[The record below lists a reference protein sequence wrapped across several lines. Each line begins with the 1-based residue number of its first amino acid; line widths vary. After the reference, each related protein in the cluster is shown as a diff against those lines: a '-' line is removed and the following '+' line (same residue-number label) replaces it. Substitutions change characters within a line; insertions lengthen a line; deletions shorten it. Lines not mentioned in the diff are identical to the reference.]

1 MIHKQ
6 LKSQKS
12 IETLTKVR
20 EIAIGFPATAEQV
33 DKFGHTSFR
42 VKDKPFVILGENEEG
57 IPSIAMKTSKETQ
70 EFLVQEGSRFFKTPY
85 IGQHGW
91 TSILGDHEPEWVEVE
106 GLIKE
111 AYLRTA
117 PKSILKSLK
126 MDKSPS

>member
-1 MIHKQ
+1 MVHKQ

-12 IETLTKVR
+12 IEILTKVR
-20 EIAIGFPATAEQV
+20 EFAIGFSETAEHI

-42 VKDKPFVILGENEEG
+42 IKDKPFVILGENEEG
-57 IPSIAMKTSKETQ
+57 IPSVAMKTSKETQ
-70 EFLVQEGSRFFKTPY
+70 EFLLQEGSRFFKTPY

-91 TSILGDHEPEWVEVE
+91 TSIQGDHALEWGEVE

-111 AYLRTA
+111 AYLRAA

-126 MDKSPS
+126 NGKSPT

>member
-12 IETLTKVR
+12 IEILTKVR
-20 EIAIGFPATAEQV
+20 EISIGFPEAAEHI

-42 VKDKPFVILGENEEG
+42 IKDKPFVILGENEEG

-70 EFLVQEGSRFFKTPY
+70 EFLLQEGSRFFKTPY

-91 TSILGDHEPEWVEVE
+91 TSIQGDHALEWAEVE

-126 MDKSPS
+126 NGKSPS